1 MLPIAEETAQA
12 ATAVWDGQ
20 ISTQKST
27 SYNNKAKDE
36 LKIPTI
42 LNFINSLNMTVKVQ
56 PTSSILSLRRPM
68 ATFCRKYDWVLLLR
82 KKFNYLVGCL
92 FGRNI
97 ESINPNLWINWF
109 LKGTGDSCEIRYFS

>member
-36 LKIPTI
+36 LKTPTI

-56 PTSSILSLRRPM
+56 PTSSILSLRRLM
-68 ATFCRKYDWVLLLR
+68 ATFCRKYD
-82 KKFNYLVGCL
+82 
-92 FGRNI
+92 
-97 ESINPNLWINWF
+97 
-109 LKGTGDSCEIRYFS
+109 

>member
-42 LNFINSLNMTVKVQ
+42 LNFINSNTGKPRFLTLKQMPRSIQNSKIYVKSV
-56 PTSSILSLRRPM
+56 I
-68 ATFCRKYDWVLLLR
+68 
-82 KKFNYLVGCL
+82 
-92 FGRNI
+92 
-97 ESINPNLWINWF
+97 
-109 LKGTGDSCEIRYFS
+109 